1 MWRRIAR
8 ILFTIVLPVFF
19 LWLFVRKIDPHE
31 VARSLQGVGWGW
43 GLLFLAALIQV
54 VHLVLR
60 SARWRIMLGPIK
72 ERIGFYNL
80 LSTVSIGYM
89 VTMLVP
95 GRVGEVLRPV
105 LLAQRE
111 KISKSGAIATIV
123 LERLIDGLTVIF
135 LLAIYLFFFIPPG
148 DGAAQQAAAKMHG
161 GWGAAVGAFI
171 VLSFPVLWGLVHFRK
186 QAAALLERIYSEAK
200 PGGKAIHSIFHSVVD
215 GFAILKGGRTLIGV
229 ALYSLLIWCVIA
241 FSIWFSL
248 LAFDIRIPVAGSL
261 VMLAALVF
269 GIAIPTQG
277 GVGTYEWFGQ
287 QALVIFFAVG
297 VSKAAAAV
305 LVMHVFAASP
315 TIIMGLWF
323 TYREGLS
330 FRGLREEATGGGRN
344 GGPAAPA
351 SEELAPAA
359 PMAERE
365 AASAEVER

>member
-43 GLLFLAALIQV
+43 GLLFLAALIQI

-60 SARWRIMLGPIK
+60 AARWRIMLGPIK

-111 KISKSGAIATIV
+111 KISKSGAIATIL

-135 LLAIYLFFFIPPG
+135 LLAVYLFFFIPPG

-171 VLSFPVLWGLVHFRK
+171 VLSFPVLWGLVHFRR
-186 QAAALLERIYSEAK
+186 QAAPKHEHPVLV
-200 PGGKAIHSIFHSVVD
+200 G
-215 GFAILKGGRTLIGV
+215 IGV
-229 ALYSLLIWCVIA
+229 EKAVRPLIARLGFLFREVC
-241 FSIWFSL
+241 L
-248 LAFDIRIPVAGSL
+248 PPGSYDPL
-261 VMLAALVF
+261 D
-269 GIAIPTQG
+269 
-277 GVGTYEWFGQ
+277 
-287 QALVIFFAVG
+287 
-297 VSKAAAAV
+297 
-305 LVMHVFAASP
+305 
-315 TIIMGLWF
+315 
-323 TYREGLS
+323 
-330 FRGLREEATGGGRN
+330 LRRRTA
-344 GGPAAPA
+344 
-351 SEELAPAA
+351 
-359 PMAERE
+359 
-365 AASAEVER
+365 